1 MDESPLQ
8 KMPAELRNRIAELVL
23 YEPMASISLS
33 QTATQPAAI
42 RRAFLRTE
50 TAKMYFAINEFTIF
64 TECLDIELR
73 HSPLAAEPREKYLG
87 AVVACLEAIGR
98 DNVRAAPKFTL
109 HLGKYDKTGGNLSQE
124 PYFDPVWSAVAEC
137 RQGLIGRKGPVL
149 PIRSFHLAFTSMR
162 NGKMGSTQAFIF
174 HYHFAYGSDREEMIR
189 CLDATLEAAR
199 DSFDPVGDFLMHHAM
214 GIGNDEIRRVVL
226 KNF

>member
-8 KMPAELRNRIAELVL
+8 KMPGELRNRVAELVL
-23 YEPMASISLS
+23 YEPDGVDITIADGHATCRNPPSLPS
-33 QTATQPAAI
+33 VCRQ
-42 RRAFLRTE
+42 LRTE

-73 HSPLAAEPREKYLG
+73 HSLLAAEPREKYLG
-87 AVVACLEAIGR
+87 AVVACLEAIGH
-98 DNVRAAPKFTL
+98 DN
-109 HLGKYDKTGGNLSQE
+109 E
-124 PYFDPVWSAVAEC
+124 PYFNLVWSAVAEC

-149 PIRSFHLAFTSMR
+149 PIRSFHVAFASMR